1 VRRVVERA
9 DGRAR
14 ARRYGARALGESIR
28 VARARDARE
37 RTRETIRTTKKTGVM
52 VGGVWAN
59 VVRERAVGEGG
70 ETTRA
75 REEND
80 HHGRGR
86 GARSSSMRHSVG
98 ANTAIEGVVNGR
110 EGGGGGGGGGKH
122 HHGGGGGLGG
132 GGRERYHHGG
142 GRWTNGNG
150 GRGARSGFERNGARG
165 GGDGETTTSTRGAQ
179 GDLEN
184 LIARIEETDVSEL
197 ENLLRESSFRPEA
210 PAYTSL
216 IKACGAKGQWQKAL
230 EAYRLMTPV
239 HGAKPNTI
247 TCSALINS
255 LGKSKQC
262 AEAFAIFDEMTELNI
277 PANIFTYSALLSACA
292 KAKQFDRAMAVF
304 EDLVENHPEIEID
317 RITYGAAIS
326 CCVQGRRADKAIELF
341 NRMVDSGIKGN
352 TITFN
357 AVLNAC
363 EKCGDAVKA
372 IETFERM
379 RAENV
384 PIDRSS
390 FHSIISTLDQVRDL
404 PKAMTYYKMMRD
416 YGVSPDAA
424 TVSNMLLAC
433 ANVKDALTAMRVYQ
447 EARNKYEIPCTPGM
461 FNSLITALHRGKRYD
476 MVYEQL
482 YDSMTRSALSVST
495 YTHLMM
501 ACERFGNWQKSF
513 ELFRE
518 FKRHSPTSTEPFVWT
533 RAFYACGR
541 FDNDDP
547 VWKNG
552 TVPGYISPELQIAR
566 GVLQDLWAEYKFKT
580 SPSRDPQVIQMGTI
594 PAVNEPEVRVP
605 ERAAYQYDET
615 QLLTVYRSAAAA
627 AARCSDPDTVLDILC
642 TCEQRYVPRDSI
654 VYGAYVAAL
663 ALNGDRSGAD
673 EKLREMYAFG
683 FQPGVPVYAALARA
697 AARAG
702 DAMTALD
709 LAEEVKHLVGNAV
722 GDSAILDAVVAACEA
737 GGSWTRGVNLF
748 TIWAKHGVI
757 GANEEL
763 SRAIAASTG
772 NDPGPVQRG
781 LYHRDWNAV
790 IPPPNRTQKSLTAEV
805 KPFVPRSK
813 LETSQASE
821 SDEASADTSS
831 EKVIDT
837 QS

>member
-1 VRRVVERA
+1 MVRGAWATVVV
-9 DGRAR
+9 
-14 ARRYGARALGESIR
+14 GES
-28 VARARDARE
+28 RAVEENGGTTTTRGGEDARE
-37 RTRETIRTTKKTGVM
+37 GGDGDGGRAQSRTHHHRPQPSGGGRGGRGGGRSPWMLRHHSVGVM
-52 VGGVWAN
+52 GPMN
-59 VVRERAVGEGG
+59 GEGG
-70 ETTRA
+70 G
-75 REEND
+75 D
-80 HHGRGR
+80 
-86 GARSSSMRHSVG
+86 
-98 ANTAIEGVVNGR
+98 
-110 EGGGGGGGGGKH
+110 GGGGGGERNGAAKTFHQQHHSRGERGGGQ
-122 HHGGGGGLGG
+122 
-132 GGRERYHHGG
+132 ERHQHHGG
-142 GRWTNGNG
+142 GRFASGHG
-150 GRGARSGFERNGARG
+150 GRGGRGGPERIGARG
-165 GGDGETTTSTRGAQ
+165 GGEGEATPSTRGAQ

-184 LIARIEETDVSEL
+184 LIARVEETDLNQL
-197 ENLLRESSFRPEA
+197 EDALREAAFRPEA

-230 EAYRLMTPV
+230 QVYRLMTPV

-262 AEAFAIFDEMTELNI
+262 DKAFEIFDEMTELNI
-277 PANIFTYSALLSACA
+277 PANIFTYSALLTACA

-304 EDLVENHPEIEID
+304 ADLVENHPDIEID

-341 NRMVDSGIKGN
+341 NRMVDSGINGN

-363 EKCGDAVKA
+363 EKCGDAVLA
-372 IETFERM
+372 TQTFERM

-384 PIDRSS
+384 PMDRSS
-390 FHSIISTLDQVRDL
+390 FHSIISTLDKTRDL
-404 PKAMTYYKMMRD
+404 PKAMSYYKMMRE

-433 ANVKDALTAMRVYQ
+433 ANVRDAQTAMRLYK
-447 EARNKYEIPCTPGM
+447 EARKKYDIPCTPGM

-482 YDSMTRSALSVST
+482 YDSMTQSALSVAT
-495 YTHLMM
+495 YTYLMM
-501 ACERFGNWQKSF
+501 ACERFGNWPKSLEVF
-513 ELFRE
+513 SE

-547 VWKNG
+547 LWKNG
-552 TVPGYISPELQIAR
+552 TIPGYISPELQKAR
-566 GVLQDLWAEYKFKT
+566 GVLQELWAEYKFKT
-580 SPSRDPQVIQMGTI
+580 STPDEPQVIQIGTI
-594 PAVNEPEVRVP
+594 PTVIDNGELEVRAPERAVNE
-605 ERAAYQYDET
+605 YDQT
-615 QLLTVYRSAAAA
+615 QLLTAYRSAAAA
-627 AARCSDPDTVLDILC
+627 AARCSDPSTVLDILC
-642 TCEQRYVPRDSI
+642 TCERRYVPRDSI

-663 ALNGDRSGAD
+663 ALNGDRNGAD

-683 FQPGVPVYAALARA
+683 LQPGVAVYAALARA

-709 LAEEVKHLVGNAV
+709 LAEDIKHMVGNAV

-737 GGSWTRGVNLF
+737 GGGWTRGVNLF
-748 TIWAKHGVI
+748 TLWAKNGVI

-763 SRAIAASTG
+763 SRAIAASAG
-772 NDPGPVQRG
+772 RDPGPVRRG
-781 LYHRDWNAV
+781 LYHRDWNAAT
-790 IPPPNRTQKSLTAEV
+790 IPNRTQKSLTAEV

-821 SDEASADTSS
+821 SDEASAETSS
-831 EKVIDT
+831 EKASDT

>member
-1 VRRVVERA
+1 
-9 DGRAR
+9 
-14 ARRYGARALGESIR
+14 
-28 VARARDARE
+28 
-37 RTRETIRTTKKTGVM
+37 M
-52 VGGVWAN
+52 
-59 VVRERAVGEGG
+59 
-70 ETTRA
+70 
-75 REEND
+75 
-80 HHGRGR
+80 
-86 GARSSSMRHSVG
+86 
-98 ANTAIEGVVNGR
+98 
-110 EGGGGGGGGGKH
+110 
-122 HHGGGGGLGG
+122 
-132 GGRERYHHGG
+132 
-142 GRWTNGNG
+142 
-150 GRGARSGFERNGARG
+150 
-165 GGDGETTTSTRGAQ
+165 
-179 GDLEN
+179 
-184 LIARIEETDVSEL
+184 
-197 ENLLRESSFRPEA
+197 
-210 PAYTSL
+210 
-216 IKACGAKGQWQKAL
+216 
-230 EAYRLMTPV
+230 
-239 HGAKPNTI
+239 
-247 TCSALINS
+247 
-255 LGKSKQC
+255 
-262 AEAFAIFDEMTELNI
+262 
-277 PANIFTYSALLSACA
+277 
-292 KAKQFDRAMAVF
+292 
-304 EDLVENHPEIEID
+304 
-317 RITYGAAIS
+317 
-326 CCVQGRRADKAIELF
+326 
-341 NRMVDSGIKGN
+341 
-352 TITFN
+352 
-357 AVLNAC
+357 
-363 EKCGDAVKA
+363 
-372 IETFERM
+372 
-379 RAENV
+379 
-384 PIDRSS
+384 
-390 FHSIISTLDQVRDL
+390 
-404 PKAMTYYKMMRD
+404 
-416 YGVSPDAA
+416 
-424 TVSNMLLAC
+424 
-433 ANVKDALTAMRVYQ
+433 
-447 EARNKYEIPCTPGM
+447 
-461 FNSLITALHRGKRYD
+461 
-476 MVYEQL
+476 
-482 YDSMTRSALSVST
+482 
-495 YTHLMM
+495 
-501 ACERFGNWQKSF
+501 
-513 ELFRE
+513 
-518 FKRHSPTSTEPFVWT
+518 WT